1 MVLDLGGLGV
11 PDGLYYVVVFTWA
24 GRAPRAYEGSGEM
37 GQVVNKTGE
46 IDRARV
52 EATTEDEI
60 RQQMIE
66 DGEDVQ
72 ADYDDWHPSVIQLR
86 QGLGL
91 TQTQIAEMLGMPAA
105 TWRNWEQG
113 RTAIDAPGR
122 ALLWILARE
131 PAAVLRAMSGK
142 RAA

>member
-1 MVLDLGGLGV
+1 MVKIV
-11 PDGLYYVVVFTWA
+11 KKTMAEAVA
-24 GRAPRAYEGSGEM
+24 EGR
-37 GQVVNKTGE
+37 

-52 EATTEDEI
+52 EATTEEEI

-66 DGEDVQ
+66 DGEDPD
-72 ADYDDWHPSVIQLR
+72 ADHDDWHPSVIQLR
-86 QGLGL
+86 QALKL
-91 TQTQIAEMLGMPAA
+91 TQTEIAELLGMPVA

-131 PAAVLRAMSGK
+131 PEAVLRAMKTK